1 MYSLILRGR
10 RLIEFQ
16 KWGHL
21 RFASPN
27 VLSTLSSSF
36 SSASP
41 ADGRK
46 RNNFTVAYLVDS
58 LGFTTKLAE
67 SILRKVTSEAKGD
80 PDSVLNLLKSHGFR
94 DSHISTIISNYPRL
108 LLLDAEKSLAPNLK
122 FLHSRGASTSE
133 LTEILSKV
141 PKILGMKGDK
151 AVGRYYDFV
160 KDIIEADK
168 SSNYEMSCL
177 SALPEGSRQENII
190 RNVLVLRRL
199 GVPQKL
205 LFSLLISCSHIVSG
219 KDRFEES
226 LKKVV
231 EMGFDPRTS
240 KFVEAL
246 RIVYQMSDKTV
257 EDKVNLY
264 KRLGFAV
271 EDVWEMFKKYPFL
284 LAISEKNILNSFE
297 TFMRL
302 AFTRDEFVRM
312 MFRKYPFSLAYSERK
327 IINIFET
334 FLGLGVTRD
343 EFATMI
349 MSSPQC
355 IGFSAEALKRKTE
368 FLVKKMNWPLK
379 ALVSRPQVYNYS
391 MEKMIVPRSNVIGA
405 LMSRR
410 LLRDGVSEI
419 PPPLPSVFACT
430 DQAFLN
436 RYVLKVDDKELVAEL
451 MAIFNADRAS

>member
-27 VLSTLSSSF
+27 VLSCLSNSF
-36 SSASP
+36 SSA
-41 ADGRK
+41 DGRK
-46 RNNFTVAYLVDS
+46 VNNFTVAYLVDS

-67 SILRKVTSEAKGD
+67 SIWRKVTSEAKGD
-80 PDSVLNLLKSHGFR
+80 PDSVLDLLKSHGFR
-94 DSHISTIISNYPRL
+94 DSHISTIISNYPQL
-108 LLLDAEKSLAPNLK
+108 LLLDTEKSLSPNLK
-122 FLHSRGASTSE
+122 FLQSRGAPSSE
-133 LTEILSKV
+133 LAEILSKV

-177 SALPEGSRQENII
+177 SLPEGSRQENII

-264 KRLGFAV
+264 KRLGFSV

-284 LAISEKNILNSFE
+284 LAISEKNIMNSFE

-312 MFRKYPFSLAYSERK
+312 VKHC
-327 IINIFET
+327 
-334 FLGLGVTRD
+334 
-343 EFATMI
+343 
-349 MSSPQC
+349 PQC
-355 IGFSAEALKRKTE
+355 IGLSSELVTKKTE
-368 FLVKKMNWPLK
+368 FLVNTMIWTVEDVVSNPAAFGYSLEKRIVPRCNVIK
-379 ALVSRPQVYNYS
+379 ALVFKGNG
-391 MEKMIVPRSNVIGA
+391 I
-405 LMSRR
+405 
-410 LLRDGVSEI
+410 
-419 PPPLPSVFACT
+419 PSVGYVLVCT
-430 DQAFLN
+430 DEVFLN
-436 RYVLKVDDKELVAEL
+436 RYVRKHDDKELVAEL
-451 MAIFNADRAS
+451 MAIFTGEIVPHRS